1 MAAGDGSRKRKAP
14 AGDHGD
20 GFNRKGKK
28 QWRRLPHAAGGS
40 SIEAGDSGIW
50 ATCAMGREGKAVGEL
65 RDTFDQYC
73 KKLYGVGGDGS
84 TEEEGGGDGD
94 DDDDDAKDAGDIE
107 AEIKKEIEGIR
118 KPTRE
123 PLFRNVRIDTDCI
136 MFFKTRAPID
146 PVEFVRRIC
155 EDAMAA
161 ASSGGAAQKAT
172 GRFVKRL
179 TPMTLMGKATEEGL
193 QDVAT
198 KVVAPH
204 FHGADKAGKKFAI
217 RPNVRNHKSMT
228 RDTIIRT
235 VAAAVGPGH
244 SVDLK
249 NYDLLILV
257 DVYKNMCGISVVG
270 DEFERLKRFNLSEI
284 YEPSPK
290 EQPKEAEAQ

>member
-1 MAAGDGSRKRKAP
+1 MAGDGSRKRKAP

-40 SIEAGDSGIW
+40 IEAGDSGIW
-50 ATCAMGREGKAVGEL
+50 ATCAMGREGKAVPEL

-73 KKLYGVGGDGS
+73 KKLYGVSGDGTAEEGGDGS
-84 TEEEGGGDGD
+84 GD
-94 DDDDDAKDAGDIE
+94 DDDDEKEGDIE

-118 KPTRE
+118 KPTQE

-136 MFFKTRAPID
+136 MFFKTRAPIE

-161 ASSGGAAQKAT
+161 TSSAGPKAT

-204 FHGADKAGKKFAI
+204 FHGPDKAGKKFAI
-217 RPNVRNHKSMT
+217 RPNVRNHKTLS

-257 DVYKNMCGISVVG
+257 DIYKNMCGISVVG
-270 DEFERLKRFNLSEI
+270 EEFERLKRFNLSEI

-290 EQPKEAEAQ
+290 EQPKEAEA

>member
-123 PLFRNVRIDTDCI
+123 PLFRNVRIDTDC
-136 MFFKTRAPID
+136 
-146 PVEFVRRIC
+146 
-155 EDAMAA
+155 
-161 ASSGGAAQKAT
+161 SQ
-172 GRFVKRL
+172 
-179 TPMTLMGKATEEGL
+179 
-193 QDVAT
+193 
-198 KVVAPH
+198 
-204 FHGADKAGKKFAI
+204 
-217 RPNVRNHKSMT
+217 
-228 RDTIIRT
+228 
-235 VAAAVGPGH
+235 
-244 SVDLK
+244 
-249 NYDLLILV
+249 Y
-257 DVYKNMCGISVVG
+257 ISVPSSSSSISSLPSLSSSNCPPPRKKK
-270 DEFERLKRFNLSEI
+270 EKEKKR
-284 YEPSPK
+284 K
-290 EQPKEAEAQ
+290 KRV

>member
-1 MAAGDGSRKRKAP
+1 MAGDNPRKRKAP
-14 AGDHGD
+14 ADNH

-28 QWRRLPHAAGGS
+28 QWRKLPPAAGG

-50 ATCAMGREGKAVGEL
+50 ASCAMGREGKAVAEL

-73 KKLYGVGGDGS
+73 KKLYGVNGDGT
-84 TEEEGGGDGD
+84 TEGSGDASDEEDG
-94 DDDDDAKDAGDIE
+94 GDIE

-118 KPTRE
+118 KPTKE
-123 PLFRNVRIDTDCI
+123 PLFRSVRIETDCI
-136 MFFKTRAPID
+136 MFFKTRSPID

-161 ASSGGAAQKAT
+161 SAEQKAA

-179 TPMTLMGKATEEGL
+179 TPMTLMGKATENGL
-193 QDVAT
+193 EEVA
-198 KVVAPH
+198 KQVLAPH
-204 FHGADKAGKKFAI
+204 FHGPENAGKKFAI
-217 RPNVRNHKSMT
+217 RPNVRNHKTMT

-235 VAAAVGPGH
+235 VAAAVGQGH

-257 DVYKNMCGISVVG
+257 DIYKNMCGISVVG
-270 DEFERLKRFNLSEI
+270 EEFERLKRFNLSEI

-290 EQPKEAEAQ
+290 EQPKESEA